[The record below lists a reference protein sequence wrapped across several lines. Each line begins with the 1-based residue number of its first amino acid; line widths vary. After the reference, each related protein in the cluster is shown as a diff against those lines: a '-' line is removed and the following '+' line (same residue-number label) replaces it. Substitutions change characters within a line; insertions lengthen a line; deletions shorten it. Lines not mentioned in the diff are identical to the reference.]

1 MEGFQVNV
9 NTLVIPR
16 VFKNIRENRIR
27 GVINAL
33 RIGEIDKID
42 MISRKGENGE
52 EFNRVFIHMKRWYDN
67 NPTATRAK
75 ERLGEGKEI
84 KIVYDEPWFWKV
96 TAYRKPNTSYNT
108 PLVPRGLKAAR
119 PPQKKAHLVFDTE
132 DTKKQVQQQRPPP
145 PSSPPPSPQ
154 TPDFAKAN
162 LEKQFDAVA
171 STPEPEP
178 PSTPEDDSESYKGGR
193 LDYGNPANGIPKKR
207 KNVSRK

>member
-1 MEGFQVNV
+1 MDGFQVNV

-52 EFNRVFIHMKRWYDN
+52 EFNRVFIHMKSWNDN
-67 NPTATRAK
+67 NPNAITAK
-75 ERLGEGKEI
+75 ERLAEGKEI

-96 TAYRKPNTSYNT
+96 TAYRKPIAVKPNN
-108 PLVPRGLKAAR
+108 GLKTGR
-119 PPQKKAHLVFDTE
+119 PYQKKAHLVFDTE
-132 DTKKQVQQQRPPP
+132 DAKTDKQRPPPPTSPPPP
-145 PSSPPPSPQ
+145 PSSPS
-154 TPDFAKAN
+154 
-162 LEKQFDAVA
+162 
-171 STPEPEP
+171 P
-178 PSTPEDDSESYKGGR
+178 PSTPDMPKVNLERQFDAAVTPDNDNDECEKSVA
-193 LDYGNPANGIPKKR
+193 LDYGHIQHGIPKKR

>member
-27 GVINAL
+27 GIINGL

-52 EFNRVFIHMKRWYDN
+52 EFNRVFIHMKMWYDN
-67 NPTATRAK
+67 NPTAITAK
-75 ERLGEGKEI
+75 ERLAEGKEI
-84 KIVYDEPWFWKV
+84 KIVYDDPWFWKV
-96 TAYRKPNTSYNT
+96 TAYRKPNTSYKT
-108 PLVPRGLKAAR
+108 PLVPRGLKTAR
-119 PPQKKAHLVFDTE
+119 PPQKKAHVVFDME
-132 DTKKQVQQQRPPP
+132 DTKKGVEKRPPQ
-145 PSSPPPSPQ
+145 PSTPPP
-154 TPDFAKAN
+154 TPDFAKVN

-171 STPEPEP
+171 STAALD
-178 PSTPEDDSESYKGGR
+178 EDDSESYKGGK